1 MEGKKG
7 KYEYIEHTAD
17 VKFKAF
23 GKELGEAFEN
33 AAVAMFKIMFPGEV
47 TSKIKKKVVVEG
59 ADNES
64 LLYNFLE
71 ELLYLLDTEDFF
83 LSSCKVKIFG
93 KDLEAELHGDN
104 AKNYE
109 ANLDVKAITYNDMFV
124 KRQKDK
130 WVVQVVVDV

>member
-1 MEGKKG
+1 MENVEG

-17 VKFKAF
+17 VKFKAY
-23 GKELGEAFEN
+23 GGDLGEAFEN
-33 AAVAMFKIMFPGEV
+33 AAVAMFKIMFSGDVKGE
-47 TSKIKKKVVVEG
+47 IKKKIVVEG

-83 LSSCKVKIFG
+83 LSSCQVKISG
-93 KDLEAELHGDN
+93 KDLEAELVGDN
-104 AKNYE
+104 AKDYE
-109 ANLDVKAITYNDMFV
+109 ANLDVKAITYNEMFV
-124 KRQKDK
+124 KKEKSK